1 MEELG
6 MLYYAVLHGLGV
18 FKYWRSPK
26 VLFGLLMAELPVAVM
41 VFR

>member
-6 MLYYAVLHGLGV
+6 YIYYLALHGMGV
-18 FKYWRSPK
+18 IKYWRSPK
-26 VLFGLLMAELPVAVM
+26 VLLGLLIAELPVAVM